1 MSFGNRSS
9 YATLKDAFGITEFE
23 SNFDTKEFELEKRE
37 ISLQPVVAMESFD
50 DTETEI
56 TCEKVQSH
64 CKSCGCMNKSIDIRP
79 GSWLNEILNL
89 LLVCLLLWILIY
101 RPNV

>member
-23 SNFDTKEFELEKRE
+23 TTIDTKEFQLEKQE
-37 ISLQPVVAMESFD
+37 ISSQPIVAMESFE
-50 DTETEI
+50 ETDI

-64 CKSCGCMNKSIDIRP
+64 CKTCGCMNKSIDIRP

-89 LLVCLLLWILIY
+89 LLVCLLLWVLIY
-101 RPNV
+101 RPNI

>member
-23 SNFDTKEFELEKRE
+23 QVLTPREFEIEKKE
-37 ISLQPVVAMESFD
+37 ISSQPVVAMESFD
-50 DTETEI
+50 ETEI
-56 TCEKVQSH
+56 SCEKVQSH
-64 CKSCGCMNKSIDIRP
+64 CKTCGCMNKVIDIRP

-89 LLVCLLLWILIY
+89 LLVCLLLWVLIY